1 MAGTAGAQGG
11 YDPQARP
18 SRIVQ
23 HYIHSSLSA
32 IKVTYLVDKDGYYG
46 EFGGAYIPEILHKC
60 VSELR
65 DKYLDVLTSESFR
78 QEYESLL
85 RNYAGRPSPLY
96 FARRM
101 SEKYGCRLYLK
112 REDLNHT
119 GAHKINNTI
128 GQILVAERMGKK
140 RIIAETGAGQH
151 GVATATVCALKGLEC
166 VVYMGKTDVER
177 QHVNVEKMKM
187 LGATVVPVTS
197 GNMTL
202 KDATNEAIRDWCCH
216 PADTFYIIGSTV
228 GPHPYPDMVARLQS
242 VISREI
248 KQQLL
253 EQEGRDYPDYLMA
266 CVGGGSNAAGTIYHY
281 IDDERVKIV
290 LAEAGGLGVDS
301 GKTAATIALG
311 QIGIIHGSR
320 TYVIQNDDGQI
331 EEPYSISA
339 GLDYPGIGPMHANL
353 ALSHRATVLAVND
366 DEAVAAAYEMTRL
379 EGIIPALESA
389 HAIGALPKMHFQ
401 PDDVV
406 VLTVSGRGDKDMTTY
421 LNYYK

>member
-1 MAGTAGAQGG
+1 MKDNFQ
-11 YDPQARP
+11 
-18 SRIVQ
+18 
-23 HYIHSSLSA
+23 
-32 IKVTYLVDKDGYYG
+32 VDDNGYYG
-46 EFGGAYIPEILHKC
+46 EFGGAYIPEILHRC
-60 VSELR
+60 VEELR
-65 DKYLDVLTSESFR
+65 ENYLKAIESEEF
-78 QEYESLL
+78 QKEYTQLL
-85 RNYAGRPSPLY
+85 RDYVGRPSPLY
-96 FARRM
+96 LAHRL
-101 SEKYGCRLYLK
+101 SEKYGCKIYLK

-128 GQILVAERMGKK
+128 GQILIARKMGKR

-151 GVATATVCALKGLEC
+151 GVATATVCALMNMEC

-242 VISREI
+242 VISEEI
-248 KQQLL
+248 KKQLL
-253 EQEGRDYPDYLMA
+253 EHEGRDYPDYLMA

-281 IDDERVKIV
+281 LDDERVNFV
-290 LAEAGGLGVDS
+290 LAEAGGKGVET
-301 GKTAATIALG
+301 GMTAATIKLG
-311 QIGIIHGSR
+311 KMGIIHGAR
-320 TYVIQNDDGQI
+320 TFVIQNEDGQI

-339 GLDYPGIGPMHANL
+339 GLDYPGIGPLHANL
-353 ALSHRATVLAVND
+353 AEKKRATVIAIND
-366 DEAVAAAYEMTRL
+366 DEAVEAAYELTRL

-389 HAIGALPKMHFQ
+389 HALGALKKMNFK
-401 PDDVV
+401 PTDVV
-406 VLTVSGRGDKDMTTY
+406 VLTVSGRGDKDIETY
-421 LNYYK
+421 LNYYKK